1 VSDGSGTSPPH
12 SVRCPAGWRL
22 RDVDVPRPAGRRR
35 FDASES
41 TFAFVRGTDA
51 AGVVIRTAGGAYDNG
66 VGPRS
71 FAAWF
76 AITAADGSAT
86 PDAWEL
92 EITGPG
98 LPASDPL
105 RSTYWALFPRQMLWA
120 PGVPAS
126 PGVYTV
132 TARSGT
138 TALSAP
144 IVVGAPAWMDLP
156 FGVTATAGA
165 QGSARATWT
174 PAVEARSYLASAYDV
189 ETGEV
194 EIALWVGGP
203 GVEFPPGSF
212 VPGRAYEVLVAASD
226 ADMVWGEIV
235 PTQVAVA
242 ENVFERASFIAR

>member
-1 VSDGSGTSPPH
+1 
-12 SVRCPAGWRL
+12 
-22 RDVDVPRPAGRRR
+22 
-35 FDASES
+35 
-41 TFAFVRGTDA
+41 VRGTDA